1 MGCTASKVRP
11 TKPEQQRRSFFDDT
25 PLSDVVPEEQ
35 AEKFGG
41 DATVG
46 TLRKAYGDDA
56 RKWRAA
62 AAAKKIPRA
71 VAKQAEQH
79 VLWSAAVDHFFAWKG
94 VTYGFDSWTWK
105 DLAALDNINSGNDAK
120 RCHRAKCLLRGDL
133 VHSLGTTEAN
143 SVPHLLDA
151 LDAFTREHPQWNEAG
166 AYVLYRDYRTL
177 RNFPLAGRIEKD
189 DLAISRIQHSGLS
202 YTHAGAVLQHV
213 VVALNTGDTEH
224 GMLNVAKYV
233 VQFCDDFSVCRRV
246 TDNIGGSSFDFM
258 CDIMGLKMGD
268 VTSLGLGSSVLDVA
282 DHIRQYGIGLVS
294 SFRVEP
300 AFLQDGTSYHGNL
313 TASDVGLHAMAVVG
327 HREEGGTHYF
337 LLQNWWAGKQ
347 FVEVSEEYLSSSRV
361 SVSFVTAPVC
371 QIPAKYPTVSGA
383 HAMEMEDLGESML
396 EGGPFFHKVAINAE
410 WGT

>member
-11 TKPEQQRRSFFDDT
+11 TKPEQEPRSYFDDT

-35 AEKFGG
+35 VKTFG
-41 DATVG
+41 DDPTLG
-46 TLRKAYGDDA
+46 TLRKAYGDDG
-56 RKWRAA
+56 RKWQAA
-62 AAAKKIPRA
+62 VAARKIPRA
-71 VAKQAEQH
+71 VAAQAEQH
-79 VLWSAAVDHFFAWKG
+79 FLCSTAVDHFFAWKG
-94 VTYGFDSWTWK
+94 VTNGLRLWTWK
-105 DLAALDNINSGNDAK
+105 DLEAMDNINSGNDTK

-133 VHSLGTTEAN
+133 VHSLGTTEAD

-151 LDAFTREHPQWNEAG
+151 LDAFTREHPQWNADG

-189 DLAISRIQHSGLS
+189 DLAVSRIQHSGLS
-202 YTHAGAVLQHV
+202 YTHAGAVVQYV

-224 GMLNVAKYV
+224 GMLNVAKYI
-233 VQFCDDFSVCRRV
+233 VQFYEDYSVFRHV
-246 TDNIGGSSFDFM
+246 VDNVGGSSFDFM
-258 CDIMGLKMGD
+258 CEIMGLKKGSVATMGA
-268 VTSLGLGSSVLDVA
+268 GSSILDVA

-300 AFLQDGTSYHGNL
+300 AFLQDGTSYHGTL
-313 TASDVGLHAMAVVG
+313 TEREVGRHAMAVVG
-327 HREEGGTHYF
+327 HREEGGTHHF

-347 FVEVSEEYLSSSRV
+347 FVEVSEEYLSSSGT

-383 HAMEMEDLGESML
+383 HAMEMEDLGESVL
-396 EGGPFFHKVAINAE
+396 EGPLFHKVAINAE

>member
-62 AAAKKIPRA
+62 VAAKKIPRA

-94 VTYGFDSWTWK
+94 VTYGSRLCTWE
-105 DLAALDNINSGNDAK
+105 DLAALDNINSRNDAK
-120 RCHRAKCLLRGDL
+120 RCHRAKCLLQGDL
-133 VHSLGTTEAN
+133 IHPLGTTEAN

-151 LDAFTREHPQWNEAG
+151 LDAFTREHPQWNADG

-177 RNFPLAGRIEKD
+177 RNFPLAEGIEKD
-189 DLAISRIQHSGLS
+189 DLAVSRIQHSGLS
-202 YTHAGAVLQHV
+202 YTHAGAVVQHV
-213 VVALNTGDTEH
+213 VVALNSGGTEH
-224 GMLNVAKYV
+224 GMLNVAKYF
-233 VQFCDDFSVCRRV
+233 VQFCDNFSVCRHV
-246 TDNIGGSSFDFM
+246 VDNVGGSSLRFM
-258 CDIMGLKMGD
+258 RDIMGLKMGD
-268 VTSLGLGSSVLDVA
+268 VARKGICSSILDVA
-282 DHIRQYGIGLVS
+282 DHLRQYGIGLVS

-300 AFLQDGTSYHGNL
+300 AFLQDGTSYHG
-313 TASDVGLHAMAVVG
+313 TVTKRDVGRHAMAVVG
-327 HREEGGTHYF
+327 HREEGGTHHF

-347 FVEVSEEYLSSSRV
+347 FVEVSEEYLDSSGA

-371 QIPAKYPTVSGA
+371 EIHAKYPTVSGA
-383 HAMEMEDLGESML
+383 YAMEMEDLGESVL
-396 EGGPFFHKVAINAE
+396 EGPLTVGRDFFA
-410 WGT
+410 G